1 MRSQDISKFKWKS
14 EDKLADAKNRQD
26 SSKWDSKIF
35 KQDLIKYHRIKTGFF
50 PVPYY
55 SLIKN
60 NDFYGVGYDGNFKG
74 IEFKNHEK
82 IVYIYFYFNNQVK
95 NDYTFFSIAINI
107 SSDNLTQEIS
117 SNNIQVDIT
126 SRNHP
131 NYLATGK
138 IFNGQSEIV
147 FQAFY
152 TGDDHSYAIVNQR
165 LFDLSLGKLILIK
178 SINDGSLRALQLDFK
193 GSDRD
198 EEIEK
203 IITNNVLFY
212 SKDIN

>member
-1 MRSQDISKFKWKS
+1 M
-14 EDKLADAKNRQD
+14 
-26 SSKWDSKIF
+26 
-35 KQDLIKYHRIKTGFF
+35 
-50 PVPYY
+50 
-55 SLIKN
+55 
-60 NDFYGVGYDGNFKG
+60 
-74 IEFKNHEK
+74 
-82 IVYIYFYFNNQVK
+82 YIYFYFNNQVK